1 MKFPS
6 EGRNINIIT
15 KCSSNYYKL
24 GIFLLDDENG
34 DMVKSLEMDYPC
46 NVEGRVTAIIRKWI
60 SGTGKKPISWNT
72 LITVLKDVD
81 LCNLAGVL
89 QNALCH

>member
-15 KCSSNYYKL
+15 RCSSNYYQL
-24 GIFLLDDENG
+24 GIFLLNDENG
-34 DMVKSLEMDYPC
+34 DMVKSLE
-46 NVEGRVTAIIRKWI
+46 VEHHFNAERIITAIIRTWI
-60 SGTGKKPISWNT
+60 RGSGKKPISWNS
-72 LITVLKDVD
+72 LIAVLKDVG
-81 LCNLAGVL
+81 LCNLADVI